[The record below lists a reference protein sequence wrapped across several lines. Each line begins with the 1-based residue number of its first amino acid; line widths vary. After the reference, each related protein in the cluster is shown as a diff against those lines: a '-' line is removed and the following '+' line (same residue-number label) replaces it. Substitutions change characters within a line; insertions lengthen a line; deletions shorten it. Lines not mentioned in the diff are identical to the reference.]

1 MYAIENTDSHIRVD
15 FSGKVYNDDLL
26 NAFREE
32 VALPDYRA
40 KNDLWIFDGCEC
52 DFSLSSFDELV
63 SYISGNYPRNA
74 TRMKTAILTSN
85 YLHNALGQLFCADAD
100 ILPYSVRIFQDYSE
114 AAAWLAE

>member
-15 FSGKVYNDDLL
+15 FSGKVYNDDLI

-32 VALPDYRA
+32 VALPDYRV

-52 DFSLSSFDELV
+52 DFSLSSFDGLI
-63 SYISGNYPRNA
+63 SYISGNYPPDA
-74 TRMKTAILTSN
+74 TRKKTAIITSN
-85 YLHNALGQLFCADAD
+85 YLHNALGQLFCSDAD
-100 ILPYSVRIFQDYSE
+100 ILPYSVRIFQDHSE